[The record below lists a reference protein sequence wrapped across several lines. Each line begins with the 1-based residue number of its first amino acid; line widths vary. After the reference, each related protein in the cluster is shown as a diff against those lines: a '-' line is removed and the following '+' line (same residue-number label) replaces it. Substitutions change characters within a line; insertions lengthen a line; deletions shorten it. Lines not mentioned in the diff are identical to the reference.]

1 MIRLL
6 EAYFSGIIGRNLIMQ
21 EWTIKWSSFFFYGHI
36 VIIPAIVYISR
47 EGFTIVEQDIL
58 KFSLK
63 VMLVEAV
70 EDEG

>member
-1 MIRLL
+1 MIV
-6 EAYFSGIIGRNLIMQ
+6 I
-21 EWTIKWSSFFFYGHI
+21 FFYGHI

-47 EGFTIVEQDIL
+47 EGFTIVEQDIR

-63 VMLVEAV
+63 VMVVEAV